1 MASVYEVYTTLKDLA
16 NKDEKGM
23 ITPQQFNAFAGYA
36 QTKLF
41 NELFN
46 SVNGYKRLGIVEYS
60 ASRAVDKDKQIL
72 EDLSTFSKSAT
83 ITGTQGSFPKP
94 SDLARIISLST
105 AGDWF
110 LDQTTTERIQV
121 VYDEEKIENILTSTL
136 SVPTEDN
143 PVALVSTDILVFPTT
158 IRKIKLRYYKTPEGV
173 SPLDGSK
180 TSSLP
185 SFGYT
190 VAANGSEV
198 YDVVNSVD
206 FEFPDHY
213 VPALVLEIAK
223 MIGVNLRQAE
233 LTNYGIAEQQ
243 KNNQ

>member
-36 QTKLF
+36 QTKVF
-41 NELFN
+41 NQMFTDL
-46 SVNGYKRLGIVEYS
+46 NGYKRLGLVDYS
-60 ASRAVDKDKQIL
+60 AVRPADKDKQIL
-72 EDLSTFSKSAT
+72 EDLAIFSKTAT
-83 ITGTQGSFPKP
+83 ITGSQGSFTKP

-105 AGDWF
+105 MGDWI
-110 LDQTTTERIQV
+110 LDQTTSERIQL
-121 VYDEEKIENILTSTL
+121 VYDEEKMENILTSTL

-143 PVALVSTDILVFPTT
+143 PVALVSTDIQVFPTT

-185 SFGYT
+185 SFGYN

-206 FEFPDHY
+206 FELPDHY

-223 MIGVNLRQAE
+223 MIGVNLRQAD
-233 LTNYGIAEQQ
+233 LYNYGQAEEQ